1 MKEIDI
7 WYILCNKLEDINCR
21 PYMVELPIRREITK
35 RIEIEMLG
43 NIGLIHYRNV
53 VIGPLSSPFGG
64 WG

>member
-21 PYMVELPIRREITK
+21 PYMVELPIRREISTQ
-35 RIEIEMLG
+35 IEEEMLG